1 MGPDL
6 PTERDLPRGKVLD
19 SKKCVAPAMLDSH
32 HSSSFSASEVTT
44 IWRYTNLYIITDADD
59 APQLYIGKP
68 VTIFTQQVLPF
79 FL

>member
-6 PTERDLPRGKVLD
+6 PTERDLLRGKVLD

-32 HSSSFSASEVTT
+32 HSSSFT
-44 IWRYTNLYIITDADD
+44 TDADY

-68 VTIFTQQVLPF
+68 VTIFTQQVLTF